1 MKIVNGIISIILGI
15 ISIYLFVT
23 AEVNNDIVIGVM
35 VLISGF
41 LFLCFMIM
49 DEQKEEIEK
58 LRKIIN
64 KKIEY

>member
-1 MKIVNGIISIILGI
+1 MKIVNGIMSVILGI
-15 ISIYLFVT
+15 ISVYLFVT
-23 AEVNNDIVIGVM
+23 AEVDNDIVIGAM
-35 VLISGF
+35 VLIGGF

-64 KKIEY
+64 KKVGY

>member
-64 KKIEY
+64 KKN

>member
-15 ISIYLFVT
+15 ISVYLFVT

-64 KKIEY
+64 KKN

>member
-15 ISIYLFVT
+15 ISVYLFVT

-49 DEQKEEIEK
+49 DEQKKEIEK